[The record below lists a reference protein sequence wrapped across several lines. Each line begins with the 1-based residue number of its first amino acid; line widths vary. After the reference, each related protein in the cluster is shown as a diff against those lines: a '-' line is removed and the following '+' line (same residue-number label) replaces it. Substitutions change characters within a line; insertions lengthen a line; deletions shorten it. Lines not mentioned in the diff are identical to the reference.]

1 MTDETQLR
9 LQIQEE
15 IDREAKID
23 RMIETKVK
31 KFLKESRQFY
41 RVSERKTCDAI
52 LFFHR
57 DDLTKT
63 SFKLNNDTA
72 PLPFND
78 RVTYFFIKNKNN
90 HHSKFH
96 TRSFNRDKVDVK
108 IYH

>member
-15 IDREAKID
+15 MDREGKID
-23 RMIETKVK
+23 RAIETKVK
-31 KFLKESRQFY
+31 KFLKRNKQFY

-63 SFKLNNDTA
+63 SFKLNDNKK

-78 RVTYFFIKNKNN
+78 
-90 HHSKFH
+90 
-96 TRSFNRDKVDVK
+96 
-108 IYH
+108 